1 MYKSG
6 TSASARRVLTRFPRP
21 ALFLG
26 VKPQG
31 ELLSLSLVSA
41 AEEEPSAN
49 MEEVEGLVGLR
60 ALSSSKR
67 DAFGREPAA
76 SSSSPKSDIM
86 LWL

>member
-1 MYKSG
+1 
-6 TSASARRVLTRFPRP
+6 
-21 ALFLG
+21 
-26 VKPQG
+26 
-31 ELLSLSLVSA
+31 
-41 AEEEPSAN
+41 
-49 MEEVEGLVGLR
+49 LVGLR